1 MIWQV
6 HQVMN
11 LTVKRYQLIKKSWS
25 SEIDMEN
32 RKIPYFIKIEGC
44 NNCEVHKAYIT
55 DTGTYYEEGHSLHAK
70 CVHMGCEKY
79 GYNIDEPFITPKEY
93 IRIGAELASK
103 TALNKAKKLIVKF
116 YDYYDS
122 RSDLLPWVLERA
134 TKEKDEQ
141 SAHVRI
147 TPPIH
152 G

>member
-1 MIWQV
+1 M
-6 HQVMN
+6 
-11 LTVKRYQLIKKSWS
+11 
-25 SEIDMEN
+25 DMEN

-134 TKEKDEQ
+134 TKEKDEK

>member
-1 MIWQV
+1 MASTPFDEFDGEEIPAD
-6 HQVMN
+6 
-11 LTVKRYQLIKKSWS
+11 KKSWS
-25 SEIDMEN
+25 SEMDMEN

-122 RSDLLPWVLERA
+122 RGDLLPWVLERA
-134 TKEKDEQ
+134 TK
-141 SAHVRI
+141 
-147 TPPIH
+147 
-152 G
+152 

>member
-44 NNCEVHKAYIT
+44 DNCEVHKAYIT

-134 TKEKDEQ
+134 TKEKDEK

>member
-1 MIWQV
+1 
-6 HQVMN
+6 
-11 LTVKRYQLIKKSWS
+11 
-25 SEIDMEN
+25 MEN

-44 NNCEVHKAYIT
+44 DNCEVHKAYIT

-134 TKEKDEQ
+134 TKEKDE
-141 SAHVRI
+141 
-147 TPPIH
+147 
-152 G
+152 